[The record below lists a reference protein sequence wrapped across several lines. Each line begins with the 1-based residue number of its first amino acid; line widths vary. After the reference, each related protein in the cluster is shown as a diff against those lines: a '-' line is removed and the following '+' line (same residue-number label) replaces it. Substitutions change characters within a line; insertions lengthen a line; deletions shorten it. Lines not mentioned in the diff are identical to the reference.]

1 MSIWHFLFFCL
12 YHSPQK
18 RRVGSVDHSHGLTY
32 YQNAKNATIY
42 RITDFFSQKLNYLTY
57 LTRWIARPACTV
69 PGRPSAGG
77 WDRSWPSRRT
87 TSQIKKQ
94 IILLVHFL
102 VLCMWECLVVPS
114 RRWPPA
120 WPSSKRTSWLS
131 RGRSS
136 QSTRQPPSGPGV
148 YHFLKLF
155 FCFNNLILNST
166 SLSHRLS
173 HSSSVFTSDMTEYSP
188 FFLDILNFVFLRAGK
203 WKQRNKLWK
212 LYFLRCGV
220 SSSAEKT
227 ELITRQLQHIFIQL
241 LLYISLGIVAIQ
253 VSWLSR
259 LSSTFVLHQV
269 FFPFPFPSAAT
280 AAQYLAFFHSSVG
293 AFVGWRGPPP
303 PPPPWYFRTLALL
316 YTKGG
321 RTDPTTE
328 QPKGAATTLYFP
340 SLQLFP
346 LLLLL
351 LLLLVLGGEGKSN
364 RREGRGRPPKKGEK
378 ASSRLASQGKK
389 HAAKKT

>member
-1 MSIWHFLFFCL
+1 MGIWHFSIFCL

-18 RRVGSVDHSHGLTY
+18 WRVGSVDHSHGLTY

-155 FCFNNLILNST
+155 FCFNNLILNGT

-227 ELITRQLQHIFIQL
+227 ELITRQLQHIFSHFFC
-241 LLYISLGIVAIQ
+241 ISHWLVPIE

-269 FFPFPFPSAAT
+269 FPSPFPLRRHRRTIFG
-280 AAQYLAFFHSSVG
+280 FFSLLRRGIRGV
-293 AFVGWRGPPP
+293 AGPPSSSSSLVFSYP
-303 PPPPWYFRTLALL
+303 CFAVHERGEDRPYDRPNGRSSNNSLFPLL
-316 YTKGG
+316 
-321 RTDPTTE
+321 
-328 QPKGAATTLYFP
+328 
-340 SLQLFP
+340 LQLFP

-351 LLLLVLGGEGKSN
+351 LLLFRPRR
-364 RREGRGRPPKKGEK
+364 RREK
-378 ASSRLASQGKK
+378 
-389 HAAKKT
+389 